1 MAYQKQN
8 WQTGQTI
15 TANKLNNI
23 QTGVSD
29 MNSEYIKH
37 TWQTGQTITADKLN
51 NIENGIELSSGGNE
65 TVYTNLA
72 NLVKFM
78 YYKDDAES
86 YINGNNLVLAIP
98 NVGSVANEYP
108 DLFVNIPKDK
118 YSLYAGM
125 DARPRYVYIPNTIK
139 TIGEQAFYGDSSI
152 ALLEFEENSQLETI
166 GKAAFSYCFA
176 TYKENPNDGSSY
188 GPPIILPEGLK
199 TIGENAFSTCQYV
212 SYFYLPKTVTEIGQN
227 AFGTVGYHYPTT
239 VIDCGFSADSAVA
252 SGAPWGAVD
261 TVTINYGV
269 LKPNPPK
276 N

>member
-1 MAYQKQN
+1 MA
-8 WQTGQTI
+8 I
-15 TANKLNNI
+15 TDELKRKLGVGGGNITEILNNA
-23 QTGVSD
+23 GG
-29 MNSEYIKH
+29 H
-37 TWQTGQTITADKLN
+37 GA
-51 NIENGIELSSGGNE
+51 NIAEAIRDLPSGGDE

-78 YYKDDAES
+78 YYKDDAKS
-86 YINGNNLVLAIP
+86 YISGNDLVLAIP

-139 TIGEQAFYGDSSI
+139 TIGEQAFYGDGSI

-166 GKAAFSYCFA
+166 GKKAFSYCFI
-176 TYKENPNDGSSY
+176 TYKENPDDGLNY
-188 GPPIILPEGLK
+188 APPIILPEGLK
-199 TIGENAFSTCQYV
+199 TIGEEAFSTCDHV
-212 SYFYLPKTVTEIGQN
+212 PYFYLPKTVTEIGSN
-227 AFGTVGYHYPTT
+227 AFHMAGHNCSA
-239 VIDCGFSADSAVA
+239 VIDCGFSADSVAA